1 MWILSFVGTKLGQMV
16 VIALAAGL
24 TLFLTIQY
32 IQSEEK
38 DKVVDEIKLQN
49 LETDR
54 VIRDRIDENVN
65 TVREANPT
73 RDGSTALDLLRDRQ
87 FNTTSR

>member
-16 VIALAAGL
+16 VLALAVIL
-24 TLFLTIQY
+24 VLFIAIQY

-38 DKVVDEIKLQN
+38 DKVVNEIKLQN

-54 VIRDRIDENVN
+54 VIRDRIDENIN
-65 TVREANPT
+65 DVREANPT

-87 FNTTSR
+87 HTSGR